1 MKLIICL
8 DEKNKYGFFN
18 KRQSSDEE
26 VLKAIK
32 NIVQTSTLYITE
44 YTHKLF
50 KQYDFL
56 SDLNIEVSSTDRWP
70 RDDEAF
76 CFIETGDIQDKFPEE
91 IYIFNW
97 NRNYPSSNE
106 FDISLSDYSL
116 VSSETIIGKSHPE
129 IIALHYIRKVPEFI
143 YEEK

>member
-1 MKLIICL
+1 MNLIICL

-32 NIVQTSTLYITE
+32 NIVQNSTLYITE

-56 SDLNIEVSSTDRWP
+56 NGMNIEIYSPDNLPCGCGS
-70 RDDEAF
+70 F
-76 CFIETGDIQDKFPEE
+76 CFIETGDIFDKNPDE
-91 IYIFNW
+91 IFIFNW
-97 NRNYPSSNE
+97 NRHYPSNQE
-106 FDISLSDYSL
+106 FDISLENYNL
-116 VSSETIIGKSHPE
+116 ISSEAIVGKSHPE
-129 IIALHYIRKVPEFI
+129 IIALDRKSVV
-143 YEEK
+143 